1 MSDEERPN
9 LRLLRA
15 IVFTVGVST
24 LGAEIAAARLMAPF
38 FGASTIVWA
47 NTIATVLVA
56 LSIGYWLGGR
66 LADKRPHLV
75 QLARWVL
82 FASVL
87 LALVPLV
94 ADPFLDISVEAFDDI
109 DVGAAL
115 GSLVGVLALVAVP
128 VLLLGAVSPWAIR
141 LSVDRVEDAGR
152 TAGSLY
158 ALSTI
163 GSLFGTFAATL
174 LLIPLVGTQRTFL
187 ILAALVA
194 LVAALALPRA
204 HLLVPAAIAALI
216 LLPTGTTKPLEG
228 ARILE
233 ERETEQ
239 QYARVVELD
248 DGERRLELNEGQAF
262 HSVWRRETVLTD
274 NVWDGYLSTPISVL
288 GRPPRSMAILGNG
301 AGTTMRAYEKY
312 FPATEI
318 DGVEIDGELTELG
331 EKWFGLRERPNARLH
346 TDDARPFLRARG
358 PALGGDPRRRLPPAL
373 HPVLPD
379 HAGVLPAHQGPAG
392 ARRRGRGQRRPSR
405 GLDQARA
412 DAGRGVARLLPAR
425 DARADHG
432 VQHAA
437 DRLRR
442 AALPREARGGHA
454 RRRPGRAPRA
464 RGDRRPPRPVAARR

>member
-1 MSDEERPN
+1 MPADRPN

-66 LADKRPHLV
+66 LADKRPHLA

-94 ADPFLDISVEAFDDI
+94 ADPFLDISVQAFDDI

-163 GSLFGTFAATL
+163 GSLFGTFARDAAADPARRHAAHVPHPRGARGARRRARAAAHPPARPGRDRRADRAPDRDDEAARGRPRARGARDGAAVRARDRDRRRRAPARAQRGPGL
-174 LLIPLVGTQRTFL
+174 PLR
-187 ILAALVA
+187 LAARLRA
-194 LVAALALPRA
+194 HRQRLGRLPLDADQRPRPAAALDGHPR
-204 HLLVPAAIAALI
+204 
-216 LLPTGTTKPLEG
+216 
-228 ARILE
+228 
-233 ERETEQ
+233 Q
-239 QYARVVELD
+239 
-248 DGERRLELNEGQAF
+248 RRG
-262 HSVWRRETVLTD
+262 D
-274 NVWDGYLSTPISVL
+274 
-288 GRPPRSMAILGNG
+288 
-301 AGTTMRAYEKY
+301 
-312 FPATEI
+312 
-318 DGVEIDGELTELG
+318 
-331 EKWFGLRERPNARLH
+331 
-346 TDDARPFLRARG
+346 DDARLREVLPGDRDRRRRDRRRADRAGGEVVRPARAAERAPAHGRRAAVPARG
-358 PALGGDPRRRLPPAL
+358 GPPLGGDPRRRLPPAL

-379 HAGVLPAHQGPAG
+379 HARVLPAHEGPARAG
-392 ARRRGRGQRRPSR
+392 RRARRQRRPPR

-412 DAGRGVARLLPAR
+412 RCSPPACATR
-425 DARADHG
+425 TRTSCATRSPSST
-432 VQHAA
+432 
-437 DRLRR
+437 RC
-442 AALPREARGGHA
+442 
-454 RRRPGRAPRA
+454 
-464 RGDRRPPRPVAARR
+464 